1 MSLTVEYLRDRWD
14 ASVAGAMGLHP
25 DARTEPATSSLAG
38 AHLTLAWDS
47 KSSERTVSEDPLI
60 LAAIRALA
68 IWVREDDG
76 EVLRR
81 ETAGLVDC
89 LLELYGNKDGK
100 LDFRRPVLAALE
112 GVVAERKGREA
123 VVSQG
128 GWKVL
133 SDDLGN
139 VLMQSAPESESESES
154 ENGVGRGLEIV
165 RVLLAITEGEE
176 GGGTREEWMDLVTK
190 VAGWYVPEK
199 NQNVKAVVVEF
210 WVAVLQLVTAI
221 LAGAHSGLW
230 RRYKHSISAVVGIA
244 EQLKGRVSG
253 DEGLEEA
260 LEDVRATLAGMR

>member
-25 DARTEPATSSLAG
+25 DSRTEPATSSLAG

-60 LAAIRALA
+60 LATIRALA

-81 ETAGLVDC
+81 ETAGLADC
-89 LLELYGNKDGK
+89 FLELYGNKEGK

-123 VVSQG
+123 VVGQG

-133 SDDLGN
+133 SDDLGT
-139 VLMQSAPESESESES
+139 VLMQSAPESESEN
-154 ENGVGRGLEIV
+154 ENEMGRGLEIV
-165 RVLLAITEGEE
+165 RVLLAIVEGEE
-176 GGGTREEWMDLVTK
+176 GGGAREEWMDLVTK

-221 LAGAHSGLW
+221 LAGAHFGLW

-260 LEDVRATLAGMR
+260 LEDVRVTLAEMR